1 MAFRTAKY
9 GWIPD
14 IPDHRDHLYGAP
26 IRTLQTLPPSVDLTA
41 KCPAVYDQ
49 GQIGSC
55 TANAIGAALEFDRMK
70 QGLPD
75 FMPSRL
81 FIYYNE
87 RAMEHTTGSDSGA
100 QIRDGVK
107 SVGKQGDCPETEWPY
122 DPSPAQDNKLL
133 TKRPTPQCYKDAK
146 KYTAVQY
153 QRIDQSLA
161 QMKGCLAAGSPI
173 IIGFTVYESF
183 ESSAVAQTGDAP
195 MPGPG
200 EQVLGGHAVLVVGY
214 DDATSRFRLRNSWGT
229 GWGKKGCFTLPYTYL
244 TDSNLSSDFWTIN
257 VVN

>member
-229 GWGKKGCFTLPYTYL
+229 GWGKKGYFTLPYTYL
-244 TDSNLSSDFWTIN
+244 TDSNLSSDFWTFN

>member
-229 GWGKKGCFTLPYTYL
+229 GWGKKGYFTLPYTYL

>member
-229 GWGKKGCFTLPYTYL
+229 GWGKKGYFTLPYTYL

-257 VVN
+257 VVS

>member
-1 MAFRTAKY
+1 MAFQTAKY

-70 QGLPD
+70 QGLAD

-107 SVGKQGDCPETEWPY
+107 SVSKQGDCPETEWPY

-153 QRIDQSLA
+153 QRVDQSLA
-161 QMKGCLAAGSPI
+161 QMKGCLATGSPI

-195 MPGPG
+195 MPSPG

-229 GWGKKGCFTLPYTYL
+229 GWGKNGYFTLPYTYL